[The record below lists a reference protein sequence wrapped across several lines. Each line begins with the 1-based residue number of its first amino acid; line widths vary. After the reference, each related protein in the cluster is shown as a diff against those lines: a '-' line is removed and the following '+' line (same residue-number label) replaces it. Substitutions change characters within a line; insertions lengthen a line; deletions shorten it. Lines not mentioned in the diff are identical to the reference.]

1 MYRLSF
7 GALQRDRALVL
18 QGLLDAF
25 AIAKEKCEPRI
36 MISAYR
42 EIGNI
47 LGYYPP
53 ELKRENRK
61 SAKHPEHP
69 NIMLLTDA
77 ELIAQME
84 LGKKAAS

>member
-1 MYRLSF
+1 
-7 GALQRDRALVL
+7 VL

-25 AIAKEKCEPRI
+25 AIAKEKCKPRI

-47 LGYYPP
+47 LGYHPP
-53 ELKRENRK
+53 KLKRENKK
-61 SAKHPEHP
+61 SAVEPEHP

-84 LGKKAAS
+84 IGRKTAS

>member
-1 MYRLSF
+1 
-7 GALQRDRALVL
+7 VL

-25 AIAKEKCEPRI
+25 SIAKGKREANI
-36 MISAYR
+36 MVSAYR

-53 ELKRENRK
+53 KLKQENK
-61 SAKHPEHP
+61 KAAKHPEEP

-77 ELIAQME
+77 ELIVQME
-84 LGKKAAS
+84 IGKKAAS